1 MKNKGKFIGIF
12 VCVLFLLF
20 CCHDDNNMI
29 EPDSDVV
36 FTWNEEFWQDLQ
48 SDTDFIEVGK
58 LLGEY
63 KVAFH
68 RFEENLLK
76 FENGKKV
83 VDMYIKTA
91 DSISKVIASHL
102 LTLDKKY
109 TQFSY
114 EYYFKQV
121 ETTIASDSN
130 DVTSRGSI
138 DEVYVT
144 GDCSLMQGYY
154 ATISSYIHR
163 LKYLFNETYCLQCQ
177 REKNLE
183 EKQVILN
190 ALSTHNVFVNREEFN
205 IFYIKYEELDKAATG
220 FSSCKNAQNLAE
232 LLYLRGG
239 GIKMT
244 AYRFSAYLSPLMT
257 VPEYLFGII
266 PCPHKYQHSG
276 GSGSDSGSGSGGE
289 GGKDPLP
296 PDVPIPG
303 KYVAELSSNLISGV
317 TEIGEE
323 YNLLLN
329 VYNTS
334 VTAPAPIIKKVEYL
348 VRRPGATSTS
358 LQVKSTS
365 TREDLFYTRKAIAF
379 GRLEFLAE
387 VYIEQQSSPIIS
399 EPVVIV
405 ERSPSI
411 DKFKDLPVVQNMAVT
426 LWNMAVEYAQAHKSN
441 HEICEFGC
449 FIYLDTGTGEYSCG
463 GVIPGIPVVLDKS
476 VEGTVKFEYDTQQY
490 NPTEPLLLIVGTL
503 HSHYPLTW
511 AASGIYREP
520 GPSDRD
526 RDARLPGIVYD
537 YTRRVEAGMKV
548 DISNNPKRIYTYG
561 SIRRDTP

>member
-1 MKNKGKFIGIF
+1 MKNKGKFIGTF

-48 SDTDFIEVGK
+48 SDTDFIEVGN

-63 KVAFH
+63 QVAFH
-68 RFEENLLK
+68 QFEENLQK
-76 FENGKKV
+76 FENGNKV
-83 VDMYIKTA
+83 VDMYMKTA
-91 DSISKVIASHL
+91 DSVSKVIASHL
-102 LTLDKKY
+102 LALDKKY
-109 TQFSY
+109 SQFSY

-121 ETTIASDSN
+121 ETAIISDSN
-130 DVTSRGSI
+130 DVASRASI
-138 DEVYVT
+138 DDVYVT
-144 GDCSLMQGYY
+144 GDCKLMQGYY
-154 ATISSYIHR
+154 STIANYMFR
-163 LKYLFNETYCLQCQ
+163 LTRLYYDTYCSECLKESDLWVDQA
-177 REKNLE
+177 
-183 EKQVILN
+183 ILN
-190 ALSTHNVFVNREEFN
+190 GLSRLNILINRTEVLLCSSEYPRF
-205 IFYIKYEELDKAATG
+205 IEVG
-220 FSSCKNAQNLAE
+220 FSYPSCGYASSFAE
-232 LLYLRGG
+232 RLYKEAF
-239 GIKMT
+239 GIKDM
-244 AYRFSAYLSPLMT
+244 AYRFSTYLSPLMC
-257 VPEYLFGII
+257 VPTAIFGIP
-266 PCPHKYQHSG
+266 PCNHWRGTSG
-276 GSGSDSGSGSGGE
+276 GSSSGSEGGS
-289 GGKDPLP
+289 GKDPLP
-296 PDVPIPG
+296 PDIPILG
-303 KYVAELSSNLISGV
+303 KYVADLSSNLISGV
-317 TEIGEE
+317 TEIGEK

-426 LWNMAVEYAQAHKSN
+426 LWNRAVEYAQAHKSN

>member
-1 MKNKGKFIGIF
+1 MKNKGKFIGTF

-29 EPDSDVV
+29 EPDSDVA

-48 SDTDFIEVGK
+48 SDTDFIKVGK

-68 RFEENLLK
+68 RFEENLSK

-121 ETTIASDSN
+121 ETTITLDSN
-130 DVTSRGSI
+130 DVVTRGAI
-138 DEVYVT
+138 DDVYVT
-144 GDCSLMQGYY
+144 GDCSLIQGYY
-154 ATISSYIHR
+154 ATISSYMYR
-163 LKYLFNETYCLQCQ
+163 LNNLFYMTYCSTCRQ
-177 REKNLE
+177 ENNLE
-183 EKQVILN
+183 RKQVVLN
-190 ALSTHNVFVNREEFN
+190 ALSTYNVFVNGEEFN
-205 IFYIKYEELDKAATG
+205 VFYQKYEELVVAANG
-220 FSSCKNAQNLAE
+220 FPFCGDAQSLAD
-232 LLYLRGG
+232 LLYRRAA

-244 AYRFSAYLSPLMT
+244 AYNFSVFLPSLMT
-257 VPEYLFGII
+257 VPESLFGIP
-266 PCPHKYQHSG
+266 PCPHRYQHSG
-276 GSGSDSGSGSGGE
+276 DSGSSTEEGGE
-289 GGKDPLP
+289 KKDPLL

-317 TEIGEE
+317 TEIGEK

-358 LQVKSTS
+358 LQVKSTG

-426 LWNMAVEYAQAHKSN
+426 LWNRAVEYAQAHKSN

-463 GVIPGIPVVLDKS
+463 GVIPGIPVVLDKPA
-476 VEGTVKFEYDTQQY
+476 EGTVKFEYTTQQY
-490 NPTEPLLLIVGTL
+490 DPTESLLLIVGTL

-520 GPSDRD
+520 GPSDKD

-537 YTRRVEAGMKV
+537 YTQRITAGMPV
-548 DISNNPKRIYTYG
+548 DISNNPKKNYTYG